1 MEIKKLT
8 QYIIKQA
15 KKEGADQVDVVV
27 VNSTT
32 NEVNLRLGE
41 IEKLGSASPKGLG
54 IRVFKDQKKAI
65 TSTSDFRQ
73 KSIDELISKTIEM
86 AKITSRDEFSGLPEE
101 EMQGM
106 AEVDLQLFDSKV
118 PEIPT
123 DKKIEL
129 AKKLEKIGM
138 DYDKRIVNSD
148 GSNWTDTVSTFVIA
162 NSNGFYG
169 EQKFTRCGLSLSL
182 LAEEKGVKQT
192 NYWYTSKRFFD
203 QLDSIEEVAKTAAKR
218 TLQKLGSIKP
228 ETQTVPVIF
237 DPQVGRDFLSIIS
250 SVILG
255 SAIYRRQSFLLDD
268 LNESVAVKGMT
279 IIDDGLM
286 KNGLG
291 SRTFDDEGLPS
302 RRNIVIENGVLKTWL
317 TDTYTGRK
325 LDMKSTGNASR
336 GVGSDP
342 SPAVSNFY
350 MEKGNY
356 TPEEIIKSVK
366 NGLYLTNVHWT
377 GINYITGDYS
387 RGAEGV
393 WIKNGKLDQPVQE
406 FTVASNMK
414 DMMKNIEMIGNDLEF
429 RGSTNAPTFK
439 IAEMTISGK

>member
-15 KKEGADQVDVVV
+15 KKEGADEVDVVI

-32 NEVNLRLGE
+32 NEVDLRLGE

-54 IRVFKDQKKAI
+54 IRVFKNKKKAI

-73 KSIDELISKTIEM
+73 KSIDDLISKTVEM
-86 AKITSRDEFSGLPEE
+86 AKITSRDEFSGLPEK

-106 AEVDLQLFDSKV
+106 ANVDLQLFDAKI

-123 DKKIEL
+123 ERKIEL
-129 AKKLEKIGM
+129 VKKMETIGM
-138 DYDKRIVNSD
+138 DFDKRIVNSD
-148 GSNWTDTVSTFVIA
+148 GARWTDRLSTFALA
-162 NSNGFYG
+162 NSTGFYG
-169 EQKFTRCGLSLSL
+169 EQKFTSCGLSLSL
-182 LAEEKGVKQT
+182 LAEENSVKQT
-192 NYWYTSKRFFD
+192 NYWSTNKRFFE
-203 QLDSIEEVAKTAAKR
+203 QLDSIEEVAETAAKR

-228 ETQTVPVIF
+228 ETQSVPVVF
-237 DPQVGRDFLSIIS
+237 DPQVGRDFLNIIS

-255 SAIYRRQSFLLDD
+255 SAIYRKQSFLLDN
-268 LNESVAVKGMT
+268 LNEKVAVDELN
-279 IIDDGLM
+279 IVDDGLM

-291 SRTFDDEGLPS
+291 SRLFDDEGLPS
-302 RRNIVIENGVLKTWL
+302 RKNVVIENGVLKTWL

-336 GVGSDP
+336 GVGSNP

-350 MEKGNY
+350 MKKGKY
-356 TPEEIIKSVK
+356 TPDEIIKSVK

-393 WIKNGKLDQPVQE
+393 WIKEGKLDQPVQE

-439 IAEMTISGK
+439 ISEMTISGK

>member
-15 KKEGADQVDVVV
+15 KKEGADEVDVVI

-32 NEVNLRLGE
+32 HEVNLRLGE

-54 IRVFKDQKKAI
+54 IRVFKNKKKAI

-73 KSIDELISKTIEM
+73 KSINDLISKTVEM

-106 AEVDLQLFDSKV
+106 ANVDLQLFDAKI

-123 DKKIEL
+123 ERKIEL
-129 AKKLEKIGM
+129 VKKMETIGM
-138 DYDKRIVNSD
+138 DFDKRIVNSD
-148 GSNWTDTVSTFVIA
+148 GASWTDRVSTFALA

-169 EQKFTRCGLSLSL
+169 EQKFTSCGLSLSL
-182 LAEEKGVKQT
+182 LAKENGVKQT
-192 NYWYTSKRFFD
+192 NYWSTHKRFFE
-203 QLDSIEEVAKTAAKR
+203 QLDSIEEVAETAAKR

-228 ETQTVPVIF
+228 ETQSVPVVF

-255 SAIYRRQSFLLDD
+255 SAIYRKQSFLLDN
-268 LNESVAVKGMT
+268 LNEKVAVDELN
-279 IIDDGLM
+279 IVDDGLM

-291 SRTFDDEGLPS
+291 SRLFDDEGLPS
-302 RRNIVIENGVLKTWL
+302 RKNVVIDNGVLKTWL

-336 GVGSDP
+336 GVSSNP

-350 MEKGNY
+350 MKNGEY

-393 WIKNGKLDQPVQE
+393 WIKEGKLDQPVQE

-414 DMMKNIEMIGNDLEF
+414 DMMKNIEMIGNDLKF

-439 IAEMTISGK
+439 ISKMTISGK